1 MIWLFWLLV
10 LIVGVALVVWGAE
23 NFAENLGRAAT
34 RLGVGAFALA
44 LLLAGAEPEEL
55 ATVIVASLRGAP
67 GIAFGDI
74 IGANVAA
81 CLVAI
86 PVGAI
91 MVSLPFTKRV
101 FLYAVAAVPVSLLSV
116 ALAWDGALSRVE
128 GAVLVAL
135 YVGYLGVIWLRE
147 RRPPVLGEVGEL
159 AEAEEEIRAE
169 AWERLPIAVRRGRA
183 GRELAIVFAGLA
195 AMVVGSVL
203 LVEAVRQITNVEET
217 QTRLGLTL
225 VGFATSFEL
234 VMLVWSAARRRATD
248 VALAGVVGSFGY
260 NMTMSLGA
268 GALVTPLA
276 VVDAST
282 LRTPAIIMLATLG
295 TVIAIIAL
303 PTRRLERTAGVAS
316 LCAYAAF
323 IAYVAF
329 V

>member
-1 MIWLFWLLV
+1 MLSAILW
-10 LIVGVALVVWGAE
+10 IVVMAGGVALVVWGAE

-74 IGANVAA
+74 IGANIAA

-86 PVGAI
+86 PVGAL

-101 FLYAVAAVPVSLLSV
+101 FLYAIAAVPVS
-116 ALAWDGALSRVE
+116 ALGVTFVWDGDLSRFE
-128 GAVLVAL
+128 GGIMLAL
-135 YVGYLGVIWLRE
+135 YAAYVGAIWFLE
-147 RRPPVLGEVGEL
+147 RQPPALGEVGEL
-159 AEAEEEIRAE
+159 AEARE
-169 AWERLPIAVRRGRA
+169 
-183 GRELAIVFAGLA
+183 ELADLPVAMRQKRVGNELLIVVAGLA
-195 AMVVGSVL
+195 AMAVGSVM

-217 QTRLGLTL
+217 QTRLGLTI

-234 VMLVWSAARRRATD
+234 VMLVWSAARRGATD

-268 GALVTPLA
+268 GAVIHPLVISDGATLRAPAVIMLGALA
-276 VVDAST
+276 VV
-282 LRTPAIIMLATLG
+282 LA
-295 TVIAIIAL
+295 VIAF
-303 PTRRLERTAGVAS
+303 PTRILERAAGIAALGAYTA
-316 LCAYAAF
+316 F
-323 IAYVAF
+323 VAF
-329 V
+329 VTLR